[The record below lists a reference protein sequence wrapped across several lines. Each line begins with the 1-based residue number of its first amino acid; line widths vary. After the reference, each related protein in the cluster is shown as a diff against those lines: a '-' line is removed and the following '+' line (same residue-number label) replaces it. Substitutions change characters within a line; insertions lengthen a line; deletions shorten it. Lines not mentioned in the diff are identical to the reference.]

1 MTKCEGAKT
10 APNCGVVKFYAI
22 VRFGYPWH
30 AKAHLEATNRLA
42 QRGLRYAQLRCS
54 PVKAAL
60 PRDRQESRSIV

>member
-1 MTKCEGAKT
+1 M
-10 APNCGVVKFYAI
+10 VKFYAI

-30 AKAHLEATNRLA
+30 AKAHLEAKNRLA

-54 PVKAAL
+54 PGKAAL